1 MGVELKKKRRRR
13 RMRLKVMRVG
23 KRRDNKNVLRLFM
36 LISIFYEYT

>member
-1 MGVELKKKRRRR
+1 MGVELKKKRSS

>member
-1 MGVELKKKRRRR
+1 MGVELKKKKRRS